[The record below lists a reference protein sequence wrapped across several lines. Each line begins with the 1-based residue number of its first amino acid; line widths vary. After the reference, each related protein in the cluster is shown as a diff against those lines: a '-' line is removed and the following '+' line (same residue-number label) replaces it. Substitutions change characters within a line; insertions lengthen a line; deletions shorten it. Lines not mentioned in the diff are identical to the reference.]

1 MGFGFA
7 GLRVERSEKMAT
19 AASPAFSMLPGS
31 CITILRDSKQK
42 KPDMLLHL
50 HCTRVGMYIRK
61 HAQMD
66 VGMYVCT
73 NMCKYACLYIG
84 SPVLS
89 RLYRLALSHIYIYV
103 AYIYTHTDRFSDS
116 QVRLVLPS
124 PFQDPSLKD
133 RMNPKRAYGSYPT

>member
-42 KPDMLLHL
+42 KPDMLPHL

-73 NMCKYACLYIG
+73 NICKYACLYIG

-89 RLYRLALSHIYIYV
+89 RLYRLALSYIYIH
-103 AYIYTHTDRFSDS
+103 THR
-116 QVRLVLPS
+116 QIL
-124 PFQDPSLKD
+124 
-133 RMNPKRAYGSYPT
+133 